1 MECKCPSC
9 QSTLVKK
16 NGRTHNGKQN
26 HRCVACSRQ
35 FVQEPNQKII
45 DDNTKNLVKKALL
58 ERVSLHG
65 ICRIFDVRMPWLLE
79 LIDGLIEE
87 IPRDL
92 NAEIVQEND
101 EIEVVV
107 LQADELW
114 SYVGAK
120 ANPQWLWLVMH
131 SRTRQ
136 VVAMEVG
143 PRDKATAERLFY
155 KLPEPAKKKA
165 LCYTD
170 YFLVYFDVI
179 PYQQH
184 KPVGKE
190 SGKTSYV
197 ERLNCTLRQRCSR
210 LVRKTLSF
218 SKKLKNHIGMI
229 AYFIAD
235 YNLRLR
241 ALLV

>member
-65 ICRIFDVRMPWLLE
+65 ICRIFDVSMPWLLE

-155 KLPEPAKKKA
+155 KLPEPLKKKPSVILTTS
-165 LCYTD
+165 LCTSMSSLISNTNPSAKN
-170 YFLVYFDVI
+170 LV
-179 PYQQH
+179 
-184 KPVGKE
+184 K
-190 SGKTSYV
+190 
-197 ERLNCTLRQRCSR
+197 RLM
-210 LVRKTLSF
+210 
-218 SKKLKNHIGMI
+218 LKDLT
-229 AYFIAD
+229 ARSDSVAQD
-235 YNLRLR
+235 L
-241 ALLV
+241 

>member
-16 NGRTHNGKQN
+16 NGHTHNGKQN
-26 HRCVACSRQ
+26 YRCIACGRQ
-35 FVQEPNQKII
+35 FVEEPIQKIV

-65 ICRIFDVRMPWLLE
+65 ICRIFDVSMPWLLE
-79 LIDGLIEE
+79 LIDGLIGE
-87 IPRDL
+87 IPQDL
-92 NAEIVQEND
+92 NAEVVEEND

-120 ANPQWLWLVMH
+120 SNPQWLWLVMH

-143 PRDKATAERLFY
+143 PRNRATAERLFY
-155 KLPEPAKKKA
+155 KLPEPLKKKPPTI
-165 LCYTD
+165 LT
-170 YFLVYFDVI
+170 
-179 PYQQH
+179 
-184 KPVGKE
+184 
-190 SGKTSYV
+190 TS
-197 ERLNCTLRQRCSR
+197 LCTLTSSLSSNTDP
-210 LVRKTLSF
+210 LVKNLVKHLTLKDLTVRSDNGVQD
-218 SKKLKNHIGMI
+218 L
-229 AYFIAD
+229 
-235 YNLRLR
+235 
-241 ALLV
+241 